1 MIKPIAALFV
11 FIFSSTLSHA
21 NSITVVLHGTD
32 KAKTNFGT
40 LVFNES
46 PYGLVITP
54 HLKQLPPG
62 AHGFHL
68 HEHPNCDDH
77 GMAAGSHFDPHKTN
91 THLGPYAL
99 GHLGDLP
106 VLFVGTD
113 GKANTP
119 LLAPKLTMTELKGLT
134 VMLHAGGDNYSD
146 TPALGGGGDRI
157 ACGVIQ

>member
-1 MIKPIAALFV
+1 MIKKITALCFL
-11 FIFSSTLSHA
+11 INSIGHA
-21 NSITVVLHGTD
+21 NHITVVLHGTD
-32 KAKTNFGT
+32 DAKTNFGT
-40 LVFNES
+40 LVFNDS

-54 HLKQLPPG
+54 HLTQLPPG

-68 HEHPNCDDH
+68 HEHPNCNAH
-77 GMAAGSHFDPHKTN
+77 GMAAGSHFDPKKAN
-91 THLGPYAL
+91 THLGPYAS

-113 GKANTP
+113 GQANTP
-119 LLAPKLTMTELKGLT
+119 LLAPRLTSTELKGLT

-146 TPALGGGGDRI
+146 SPALGGGGARI

>member
-1 MIKPIAALFV
+1 MIKKIAALSLLV
-11 FIFSSTLSHA
+11 SALSHA

-32 KAKTNFGT
+32 DVKTNFGT
-40 LVFNES
+40 LVFNDS

-54 HLKQLPPG
+54 HLTQLPPG

-68 HEHPNCDDH
+68 HEHPNCDAH
-77 GMAAGSHFDPHKTN
+77 GMAAGSHFDPKKTS
-91 THLGPYAL
+91 THLGPYAS

-106 VLFVGTD
+106 VLFVGAD
-113 GKANTP
+113 GQANTP
-119 LLAPKLTMTELKGLT
+119 LLAPRLTSTELKGLT

-146 TPALGGGGDRI
+146 SPALGGGGARI